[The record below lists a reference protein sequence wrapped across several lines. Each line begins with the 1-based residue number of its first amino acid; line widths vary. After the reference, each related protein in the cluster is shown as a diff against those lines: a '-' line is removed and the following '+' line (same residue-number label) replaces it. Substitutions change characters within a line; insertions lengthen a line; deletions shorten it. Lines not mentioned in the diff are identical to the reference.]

1 MRAATKSRLVA
12 GRVGGR
18 RRQASRC
25 MCAKK
30 HSGSRSPGPGLEGRT
45 KADRTQARTV
55 VRELSNAR
63 AMGLAE
69 EATRGTQ
76 RRAVDDS
83 RARGGSM
90 SRRLCHV
97 RREVQMRRVGSG
109 TSAVQARPWQGDV
122 VDSAAWPWDFL
133 EYFVAAPCVGN

>member
-1 MRAATKSRLVA
+1 MVLQAATCSAHVGEAVLGRTRQRHDACVQKAYCSR
-12 GRVGGR
+12 R
-18 RRQASRC
+18 
-25 MCAKK
+25 
-30 HSGSRSPGPGLEGRT
+30 PGPVAEGRT

-90 SRRLCHV
+90 SL
-97 RREVQMRRVGSG
+97 
-109 TSAVQARPWQGDV
+109 
-122 VDSAAWPWDFL
+122 
-133 EYFVAAPCVGN
+133 

>member
-1 MRAATKSRLVA
+1 MHVYKKAYCSR
-12 GRVGGR
+12 R
-18 RRQASRC
+18 
-25 MCAKK
+25 
-30 HSGSRSPGPGLEGRT
+30 PGPGAEGRT

-90 SRRLCHV
+90 SRGDCATV
-97 RREVQMRRVGSG
+97 DACEVQLRRVGSG
-109 TSAVQARPWQGDV
+109 ASAVQAGRGVQGRADWQ
-122 VDSAAWPWDFL
+122 A
-133 EYFVAAPCVGN
+133 VAF